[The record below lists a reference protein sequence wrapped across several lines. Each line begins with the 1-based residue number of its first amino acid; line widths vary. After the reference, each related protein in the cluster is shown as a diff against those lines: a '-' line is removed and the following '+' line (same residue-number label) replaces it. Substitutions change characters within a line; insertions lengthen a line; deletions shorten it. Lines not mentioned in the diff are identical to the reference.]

1 MKTLDQAKL
10 TEIERKSV
18 KEAARVLT
26 SELPVTRVILF
37 GSKARGDAEPDSD
50 IDLLVLTSCPVTTK
64 LRHEISDRIAEI
76 NLGNDVMMS
85 SFVASEQDWAGGLI
99 RYMLIHSNVE
109 KDGCRV

>member
-50 IDLLVLTSCPVTTK
+50 IDLLVLTSCPVTTE
-64 LRHEISDRIAEI
+64 LRHEITHRLCGINLDYDVCLSRIA
-76 NLGNDVMMS
+76 V
-85 SFVASEQDWAGGLI
+85 SEEEWESGLI
-99 RYMLIHSNVE
+99 RHMPIQNNIE
-109 KDGCRV
+109 REGCMV